1 MGKKD
6 VKNETVEEESTF
18 DILLQLLFAGILCA
32 GCILFL
38 TWILAMLGADGTARL
53 PWIAR

>member
-6 VKNETVEEESTF
+6 VNKETMEEESTI
-18 DILLQLLFAGILCA
+18 DILLQLLFAGILCVA
-32 GCILFL
+32 CFLFL
-38 TWILAMLGADGTARL
+38 TWILAVLGADGTARL